1 MIRSLV
7 KSLPDLSMVLL
18 VVSMPALKQRSKGCT
33 NIVVLNISEKMPV
46 IEGYKK
52 FAFSNGLNMDFSVL
66 SLPV

>member
-18 VVSMPALKQRSKGCT
+18 VVSMPALKQRSNGCT
-33 NIVVLNISEKMPV
+33 NIVVLNISKKMPV

-52 FAFSNGLNMDFSVL
+52 FAFSNGLGMDFCA
-66 SLPV
+66 